1 MEYCREGNGSVGTY
15 TVKLAVP
22 SRVLLSVLS
31 APERCLEPLNVA
43 CSPHLSLVSPSP
55 AFFSMSVF
63 SGCSFTFLSITF
75 LFILIL
81 RISLAKSVQES
92 TSHWTLVLF
101 SVISSSLII
110 ILTCCPAVVLS
121 LLFIKFP
128 AHVFHFLGFFFPIY
142 WIKSSN
148 NVFLKGHMGTKLT
161 CLKWPLFCPLL

>member
-1 MEYCREGNGSVGTY
+1 MHIGLDGILPRRKWQCGYLHCETGC
-15 TVKLAVP
+15 TVQSTALCAV
-22 SRVLLSVLS
+22 S
-31 APERCLEPLNVA
+31 ARERCLEPLNVA

-81 RISLAKSVQES
+81 RISLGKSVQES

-110 ILTCCPAVVLS
+110 ILTYILLIWFYVLRFLLSHHRTVLVFPFPCS
-121 LLFIKFP
+121 LFSKRMF
-128 AHVFHFLGFFFPIY
+128 
-142 WIKSSN
+142 
-148 NVFLKGHMGTKLT
+148 
-161 CLKWPLFCPLL
+161 